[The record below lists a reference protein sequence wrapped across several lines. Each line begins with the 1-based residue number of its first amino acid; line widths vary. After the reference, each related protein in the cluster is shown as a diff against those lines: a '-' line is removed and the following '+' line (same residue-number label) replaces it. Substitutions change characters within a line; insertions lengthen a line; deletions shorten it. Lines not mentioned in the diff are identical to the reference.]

1 METIRD
7 SAFGKLVRFFSGYR
21 LLLYPEEIHD
31 VTWRNYL
38 GRPEA
43 SQEESMT
50 PDSEEFY
57 ELHALYTVVS
67 QASRRRR
74 RRPPL
79 KSVLA
84 GPWRG
89 TQDGSSEVI
98 GWSDAGD
105 MNIIRAHGLG
115 MNIRAPRI
123 VFVFFQF
130 GVIYAKNIGM
140 LLAFRFITGFMGS
153 PVLATG
159 GVSIRDMWDPTI
171 RDYIIAIW
179 ASFAIAAPV
188 LSPLVEEFAAS
199 ISGFALVFIFFFL
212 PETFTPNILSR
223 RARRIRRIKS
233 DQRHASEAEIEI
245 ARVAPRDVLFEALVP
260 FLIVFEE
267 KHGFNLG
274 ETGLVFLSIMIGAV
288 FIALPV
294 YSYWKYRWQSRH
306 INPDSY
312 LSPEEHLPPAC
323 LEAIYLSIS
332 LFYIHWIVSIITCM
346 LFIFRGYLI
355 FNGIFCYE
363 TQGYPMY
370 AASVL
375 AGNDFL
381 RLTFGGGFPLFA
393 MQMFYNLSVGWACML
408 LGCLTVLFAPYPF
421 LSYRYGERIRMRSKY
436 AQHGN

>member
-105 MNIIRAHGLG
+105 SENPQNWSIRKKVLVTLLICLLTFFIYIGSAIYTPGIPG
-115 MNIRAPRI
+115 VAQQF

-199 ISGFALVFIFFFL
+199 V
-212 PETFTPNILSR
+212 
-223 RARRIRRIKS
+223 K
-233 DQRHASEAEIEI
+233 
-245 ARVAPRDVLFEALVP
+245 
-260 FLIVFEE
+260 
-267 KHGFNLG
+267 
-274 ETGLVFLSIMIGAV
+274 
-288 FIALPV
+288 
-294 YSYWKYRWQSRH
+294 
-306 INPDSY
+306 
-312 LSPEEHLPPAC
+312 
-323 LEAIYLSIS
+323 
-332 LFYIHWIVSIITCM
+332 
-346 LFIFRGYLI
+346 
-355 FNGIFCYE
+355 
-363 TQGYPMY
+363 
-370 AASVL
+370 
-375 AGNDFL
+375 
-381 RLTFGGGFPLFA
+381 
-393 MQMFYNLSVGWACML
+393 GWTWTIWEL
-408 LGCLTVLFAPYPF
+408 L
-421 LSYRYGERIRMRSKY
+421 
-436 AQHGN
+436 